1 MTDKVAKTN
10 NAEKEK
16 KINNTEIIN
25 SISDLDFV
33 KEKFEADTAKYDRTL
48 LFCSG
53 SGCVSSNCV
62 EVREALI
69 EELEAAGLTASTKLS
84 LTGCIG
90 ICDVGPR
97 MTVQPDGIF
106 YCKLKPE
113 DMKKIVK
120 KHLLEN
126 QVVEEFCYTDRETG
140 KKVPLM
146 KDIGFFKGQNKV
158 VLRDCGMINYR
169 SMEEFI
175 YNDGYYALAK
185 ALGTLTPAQVIDEI
199 KRSGL
204 RGRGGGGFPT
214 GLKWALASK
223 TPGDQKYVICNA
235 DEGDP
240 GAFMDRSLLEGNP
253 HAIIEGMAI
262 AGYAIGADQGFVYVR
277 AEYPLAIEGLEIA
290 IDDARERNILG
301 KNIFGSEF
309 NFDVEIRIG
318 AGAFVCGE
326 ETALIG
332 SVEGRRGEP
341 NQKPPYPSDEGLFGK
356 PTVINNVETLGNVP
370 TIIFKGAEWFAG
382 IGTDKS
388 KGTKVFALAGDINNT
403 GLIEVPMG
411 VTLGEII
418 FGIGGGIPNGKKF
431 KVAQTGGPSG
441 GCLTKAHL
449 NTPIDYDSLVELGAI
464 MGSGGLISMDEDTCM
479 VDVARFFMEFVQDE
493 SCGKCV
499 PCRIGTKRM
508 LEILE
513 RITKGEG
520 KEGDVEL
527 LVELGESIKDTAL
540 CGLGQT
546 APNPVLST
554 IKYFRDEYDE
564 HIKYK
569 HCKAGVCSELFISP
583 CSNACPASVN
593 VPGYLALIAANR
605 IKDAYNLI
613 RQENPFPSVCG
624 RVCTHPCESKC
635 RRGQMDEAIAIS
647 DLKRYV
653 ADEMFK
659 SSEPF
664 IDLVFPKKGK
674 SIGIIGAGPSG
685 LTCAYYLGRL
695 GYDVTVYEAQPVAG
709 GVLVFGIPEYRLPK
723 EVLKKE
729 IDTIRQVGINIVTDV
744 EVGKDITFEELRK
757 THDALYISTGA
768 QLSRKV
774 GVAGEKLPGV
784 YHGFDFL
791 KDVHLGKPV
800 EPRGIIAVI
809 GGGSTAFDAA
819 RVAVRKGAKEV
830 HVLYRR
836 TMEDMPADQYEIKEA
851 IEEGV
856 IIHELVRPLEFIGQ
870 DKVTHIKCIK
880 MELSGFDT
888 NGRKKSCDIAGSEFM
903 MPVDLV
909 IPAVSQYS
917 DLPFVKKEEVE
928 ATPMGTFIVNVD
940 TQMTSMPGVFSGGD
954 VVRGSDVVIT
964 AIADGKKA
972 ASAMDK
978 YLGGDGLLN
987 KGELIDIP
995 ETIDDS
1001 DVLEHNRFEMKYLE
1015 PDERRDNFDEVCLGF
1030 HRLNAIAESMRCL
1043 RCDRRL

>member
-1 MTDKVAKTN
+1 MS
-10 NAEKEK
+10 EYE
-16 KINNTEIIN
+16 KIN
-25 SISDLDFV
+25 SAADLDHI
-33 KEKFEADTAKYDRTL
+33 KERFRKESEKYDRTL

-53 SGCVSSNCV
+53 SGCVSSNCI

-69 EELEAAGLTASTKLS
+69 SELEEAGLSDSVKLS
-84 LTGCIG
+84 TTGCIG
-90 ICDVGPR
+90 ICEVGPR
-97 MTVQPDGIF
+97 MTVMPEGIF

-120 KHLLEN
+120 NHLVEN
-126 QVVEEFCYTDRETG
+126 QVCEEFCYTDSETG
-140 KKVPLM
+140 KKVPQM
-146 KDIGFFKGQNKV
+146 KDIAFFKGQKKT
-158 VLRDCGMINYR
+158 VLRDCGMI
-169 SMEEFI
+169 SHKSIEEYI
-175 YNDGYYALAK
+175 YHDGYYALAK
-185 ALGTLTPAQVIDEI
+185 TLDKMTPQEVIEEV
-199 KRSGL
+199 KKSGL

-214 GLKWALASK
+214 GVKWSLAARA
-223 TPGDQKYVICNA
+223 PGDQKYIICNA

-240 GAFMDRSLLEGNP
+240 GAFMDRSLLEGNS
-253 HAIIEGMAI
+253 HAVLEGMAI
-262 AGYAIGADQGFVYVR
+262 AGYAVGANQGYVYVR
-277 AEYPLAIEGLEIA
+277 AEYPLAIEVLDQA
-290 IDDARERNILG
+290 IQDARKMNLLG
-301 KNIFGSEF
+301 KNIFGSGF
-309 NFDVEIRIG
+309 DFDVEIRIG

-326 ETALIG
+326 ETALMK

-341 NQKPPYPSDEGLFGK
+341 NQKPPYPADSGLYGK
-356 PTVINNVETLGNVP
+356 PTVINNVETLGNISA
-370 TIIFKGAEWFAG
+370 IILNGADWFTQV
-382 IGTDKS
+382 GTEKS

-418 FGIGGGIPNGKKF
+418 FDIGGGIPKGKKF

-464 MGSGGLISMDEDTCM
+464 MGSGGLISMNEDACM

-513 RITKGEG
+513 RITRGEG
-520 KEGDVEL
+520 REGDVEL
-527 LVELGESIKDTAL
+527 LEELALAIKDTAL

-554 IKYFRDEYDE
+554 IKYFREEYDE

-569 HCKAGVCSELFISP
+569 YCRSGVCSELFLSP
-583 CSNACPASVN
+583 CENACPASVN
-593 VPGYLALIAANR
+593 VPGYLALIAAGKVR
-605 IKDAYNLI
+605 DAYNLI

-624 RVCTHPCESKC
+624 RVCTHPCEYKC
-635 RRGQMDEAIAIS
+635 RRGQMDEPIS
-647 DLKRYV
+647 ISALKRYV

-659 SSEPF
+659 NSEPF
-664 IDLVFPKKGK
+664 VDLVFPKKDK

-695 GYDVTVYEAQPVAG
+695 GYDVTVYEAQPVPG
-709 GVLVFGIPEYRLPK
+709 GVLIFGIPEYRLPK
-723 EVLKKE
+723 AVLRKE
-729 IDTIRQVGINIVTDV
+729 IDTIKQVGVNIVTDV
-744 EVGKDITFEELRK
+744 EVGKDISFDELRSK
-757 THDALYISTGA
+757 HNAIYISTGA

-774 GVAGEKLPGV
+774 GVEGESLPGV
-784 YHGFDFL
+784 YHGFDLL
-791 KDVHLGKPV
+791 KDINLGKNV
-800 EPRGIIAVI
+800 DLGGVVAVI

-830 HVLYRR
+830 HIFYRR
-836 TMEDMPADQYEIKEA
+836 TKEDMPADKSEINEA

-856 IIHELVRPLEFIGQ
+856 KIHELVKPVEFLGEKHVSQ
-870 DKVTHIKCIK
+870 IKFIQ
-880 MELSGFDT
+880 MELKGFDSD
-888 NGRKKSCDIAGSEFM
+888 GRKKSSDIKGSEFFFD
-903 MPVDLV
+903 VDYV

-917 DLPFVKKEEVE
+917 DLPFVRKDEVE
-928 ATPMGTFIVNVD
+928 TSSMGTFIVDPD
-940 TQMTSMPGVFSGGD
+940 TRMTSMKGVFSGGD

-972 ASAMDK
+972 ASEMDK
-978 YLGGDGLLN
+978 YLGGPGILN
-987 KGELIDIP
+987 KGEPIDIP
-995 ETIDDS
+995 MYADDAE
-1001 DVLEHNRFEMKYLE
+1001 VTEHDRFEMNYLE
-1015 PDERRDNFDEVCLGF
+1015 PDERKNNFDEVCLGF

>member
-1 MTDKVAKTN
+1 M
-10 NAEKEK
+10 AEFEK
-16 KINNTEIIN
+16 
-25 SISDLDFV
+25 ISSAEDLDHI
-33 KEKFEADTAKYDRTL
+33 KERFREESEKYDRTL

-53 SGCVSSNCV
+53 SGCVSSNCI
-62 EVREALI
+62 EVRDALI
-69 EELEAAGLTASTKLS
+69 SELEQAGLADSVKLS

-90 ICDVGPR
+90 ICEVGPR
-97 MTVQPDGIF
+97 LTVMPDGVF

-113 DMKKIVK
+113 DMKKIVR
-120 KHLLEN
+120 KHLVEN

-140 KKVPLM
+140 KKVPQM
-146 KDIGFFKGQNKV
+146 KDIAFFKGQSKT
-158 VLRDCGMINYR
+158 VLRDCGMI
-169 SMEEFI
+169 SHKSIEEFI
-175 YNDGYYALAK
+175 SHDGYYALAK
-185 ALGTLTPAQVIDEI
+185 VLKEMTPEEVIEEI
-199 KRSGL
+199 KKSGL

-214 GLKWALASK
+214 GVKWSFAARA
-223 TPGDQKYVICNA
+223 PGDKKFIICNA

-240 GAFMDRSLLEGNP
+240 GAFMDRSLLEGNS
-253 HAIIEGMAI
+253 HAVLEGMLI
-262 AGYAIGADQGFVYVR
+262 AGYAVGADQGYVYVR
-277 AEYPLAIEGLEIA
+277 AEYPLAIEVLDQA
-290 IDDARERNILG
+290 IQDARNMNILG
-301 KNIFGSEF
+301 KNIFGSGF

-326 ETALIG
+326 ETALMK

-341 NQKPPYPSDEGLFGK
+341 NQKPPYPADSGLYGK
-356 PTVINNVETLGNVP
+356 PTVINNVETLGNVSA
-370 TIIFKGAEWFAG
+370 IILNGADWFSK
-382 IGTDKS
+382 IGTKKS
-388 KGTKVFALAGDINNT
+388 TGTKVFALAGDINNT

-418 FGIGGGIPNGKKF
+418 FGIGGGIPKGKKF

-441 GCLTKAHL
+441 GCLTRAHL

-464 MGSGGLISMDEDTCM
+464 MGSGGLISMNEDTCM

-499 PCRIGTKRM
+499 PCRLGTKRM

-513 RITKGEG
+513 RITRGEG
-520 KEGDVEL
+520 REGDVEL
-527 LVELGESIKDTAL
+527 LEELALTIRDTAL

-554 IKYFRDEYDE
+554 IKYFREEYDE

-569 HCKAGVCSELFISP
+569 YCRAGACSELFISP
-583 CSNACPASVN
+583 CENACPANVN
-593 VPGYLALIAANR
+593 VPGYLALIAAGR
-605 IKDAYNLI
+605 VKDAYHLI

-635 RRGQMDEAIAIS
+635 RRRQMDEPLAIS

-659 SSEPF
+659 SNEPF
-664 IDLVFPKKGK
+664 VDLVFPKKDK

-685 LTCAYYLGRL
+685 LTCAYYLARL

-709 GVLVFGIPEYRLPK
+709 GVLIFGIPEYRLPK
-723 EVLKKE
+723 AVLKKE
-729 IDTIRQVGINIVTDV
+729 IDTIKQVGVSIITDV
-744 EVGKDITFEELRK
+744 EVGKDISFDELRSK
-757 THDALYISTGA
+757 HDAIYISTGA

-774 GVAGEKLPGV
+774 GIEGESLPGV
-784 YHGFDFL
+784 YHGFDLL
-791 KDVHLGKPV
+791 KDVNLGKRV
-800 EPRGIIAVI
+800 NLEGIVAVI

-819 RVAVRKGAKEV
+819 RVAVRKGAREV
-830 HVLYRR
+830 HIFYRR
-836 TMEDMPADQYEIKEA
+836 ALEDMPADQSEVKEA

-856 IIHELVRPLEFIGQ
+856 VIHELVRPIEFLGKKHVNQ
-870 DKVTHIKCIK
+870 IKFIR
-880 MELSGFDT
+880 MELKGFDSD
-888 NGRKKSCDIAGSEFM
+888 GRQKSRDVAGSEFIFD
-903 MPVDLV
+903 VDFV

-917 DLPFVKKEEVE
+917 DLPFVRKDEVE
-928 ATPMGTFIVNVD
+928 TSSMGTFIVDPD
-940 TQMTSMPGVFSGGD
+940 TRMTSMKGVFSGGD

-972 ASAMDK
+972 ASEMDK
-978 YLGGDGLLN
+978 YLGGKGILN
-987 KGELIDIP
+987 KGESIDIP
-995 ETIDDS
+995 MSMDDAE
-1001 DVLEHNRFEMKYLE
+1001 VTEHNRFEMDYLKPE
-1015 PDERRDNFDEVCLGF
+1015 ERKANFDEVCLGF

>member
-1 MTDKVAKTN
+1 MTENKMPEV
-10 NAEKEK
+10 K
-16 KINNTEIIN
+16 KDIIA
-25 SISDLDFV
+25 SISDLDQV
-33 KEKFEADTAKYDRTL
+33 KEQFKIDSAKYDRTL

-53 SGCVSSNCV
+53 SGCVSSNCG
-62 EVREALI
+62 EVRDALI
-69 EELEAAGLTASTKLS
+69 AELEAAGLTDSVQLS

-97 MTVQPDGIF
+97 LTVMPDGVF

-120 KHLLEN
+120 KHLVEN

-140 KKVPLM
+140 QKVPMM
-146 KDIGFFKGQNKV
+146 KDISFFKGQNKI

-169 SMEEFI
+169 SMDEFI
-175 YNDGYYALAK
+175 SNDGYYALAK
-185 ALGTLTPAQVIDEI
+185 ALKTYTPEQVIDEV
-199 KRSGL
+199 KKSGL
-204 RGRGGGGFPT
+204 RGRGGGGFSA
-214 GLKWALASK
+214 GLKWAIAAKS
-223 TPGDQKYVICNA
+223 PVEQKYVICNA

-253 HAIIEGMAI
+253 HAVIEGLAI
-262 AGYAIGADQGFVYVR
+262 AGYAIGSDQGYVYVR

-290 IDDARERNILG
+290 IEDARERNILG
-301 KNIFGSEF
+301 KNIFGSGF

-341 NQKPPYPSDEGLFGK
+341 NQKPPYPAVEGLFGK

-370 TIIFKGAEWFAG
+370 SIILQGAEWFAG
-382 IGTDKS
+382 IGTEKS
-388 KGTKVFALAGDINNT
+388 TGTKVFALAGDINNT

-411 VTLGEII
+411 ITLGEII
-418 FGIGGGIPNGKKF
+418 FGIGGGIPKGKKF

-527 LVELGESIKDTAL
+527 LIEIAGTIKDSAL

-554 IKYFRDEYDE
+554 IKYFREEYDE

-569 HCKAGVCSELFISP
+569 YCRAGVCSDLFISP
-583 CSNACPASVN
+583 CENACPANVN
-593 VPGYLALIAANR
+593 VPGYLALIAAGR

-635 RRGQMDEAIAIS
+635 RRGQMDEPIAIS

-659 SSEPF
+659 THDPF
-664 IDLVFPKKGK
+664 VDLVFPKKGK

-729 IDTIRQVGINIVTDV
+729 IETIKQVGITIKTEM
-744 EVGKDITFEELRK
+744 EVGKDISFEDLRK
-757 THDALYISTGA
+757 NHDALYISTGA

-774 GVAGEKLPGV
+774 GVEGEKLAGV

-800 EPRGIIAVI
+800 EPKGIIAVI

-819 RVAVRKGAKEV
+819 RVAVRKGAEEV
-830 HVLYRR
+830 HIIYRR
-836 TMEDMPADQYEIKEA
+836 TMEDMPADQYEIDEA

-856 IIHELVRPLEFIGQ
+856 IVHELVRPMEFMGK
-870 DKVTHIKCIK
+870 DKVTQIKLMK
-880 MELSGFDT
+880 MELKGFDS
-888 NGRKKSCDIAGSEFM
+888 NGRKNPVDIPGSEYLM
-903 MPVDLV
+903 EVDLV

-928 ATPMGTFIVNVD
+928 ATPMGTFIVDFD
-940 TQMTSMPGVFSGGD
+940 TQMTSIAGVFSGGD

-972 ASAMDK
+972 AGAIDK
-978 YLGGDGLLN
+978 YLGGDGKLN
-987 KGELIDIP
+987 KGEPIDIP
-995 ETIDDS
+995 EAADDS
-1001 DVLEHNRFEMKYLE
+1001 EVLEHERFAMKYLE
-1015 PDERRDNFDEVCLGF
+1015 PEERRDNFDEVCLGF
-1030 HRLNAIAESMRCL
+1030 HRLNATAEAMRCL